1 MKYLKTIILVVMAI
15 FVSHTSAI
23 AQDIETIVSQGF
35 TVNAN
40 NWKKYLRSGDPVT
53 IFAYKQ
59 EADIHSFGIY
69 SDDYAGII
77 DMKIN
82 PFDIQ
87 PKQLKKLPKT
97 KSIKI
102 QEKLNLYYKKALTKA
117 REKALAGKYSIIAP
131 DAMDGVYSLDYNT
144 TSIREKESITI
155 FGYKETRDYVGTTY
169 HYAILKD
176 GSAGIY
182 KIDDF
187 SDKKVTLNQIPLS
200 FLPSTD
206 DPQVKSI
213 IEKERRRVV
222 TERQTKEERERTLA
236 YEKKLAEKEEEKRLE
251 AEWKARQDSID
262 AAKKQEDFARL
273 KSLSPAFI
281 EVFGWSM
288 DSAGGIEVDI
298 TFTNC
303 SSQKVKYVYFR
314 GYFLNAVGDRCRNEI
329 TRSTE
334 WKYRGVGPIDPFPKS
349 ADDSSY
355 GHRHTYFFGNPLF
368 YSSIAKTFRL
378 SSVTIE
384 YMNGKKTTLS
394 GTELKKRVKY
404 PY

>member
-1 MKYLKTIILVVMAI
+1 MVI
-15 FVSHTSAI
+15 FVSYMSAI
-23 AQDIETIVSQGF
+23 AQVIETKMTKRI
-35 TVNAN
+35 TINAG
-40 NWKKYLRSGDPVT
+40 NWTKVINYGDPVT

-59 EADIHSFGIY
+59 KDGTHSFGIY
-69 SDDYAGII
+69 SDDYAGEI
-77 DMKIN
+77 DMKTV
-82 PFDIQ
+82 PFDVD
-87 PKQLKKLPKT
+87 PKRLKKLPKPQSDKAKNSQT
-97 KSIKI
+97 
-102 QEKLNLYYKKALTKA
+102 NYYKLA
-117 REKALAGKYSIIAP
+117 RVNAYNNAIMGKYKIIAP

-144 TSIREKESITI
+144 TSIRKKDTITI
-155 FGYKETRDYVGTTY
+155 FGYKETRDYVGTTC

-187 SDKKVTLNQIPLS
+187 SDKKVTLDHIPLS

-213 IEKERRRVV
+213 IEKERRRIVA
-222 TERQTKEERERTLA
+222 ERQTKEEQERTLA

-251 AEWKARQDSID
+251 AVWRARQDSIN
-262 AAKKQEDFARL
+262 AAKRQENFVRL
-273 KSLSPAFI
+273 KALSPAFI
-281 EVFGWSM
+281 EVNGWSM

-303 SSQKVKYVYFR
+303 SSQRVKYVYCR

-394 GTELKKRVKY
+394 GAELKKRVKY

>member
-1 MKYLKTIILVVMAI
+1 MKHLRTIITVVMVI
-15 FVSHTSAI
+15 FVSYMSAI
-23 AQDIETIVSQGF
+23 AQVIETKMTKRI
-35 TVNAN
+35 TINAG
-40 NWKKYLRSGDPVT
+40 NWTKVINYGDPVT

-59 EADIHSFGIY
+59 KDGTHSFGIY
-69 SDDYAGII
+69 SDDYAGEI
-77 DMKIN
+77 DMKTV
-82 PFDIQ
+82 PFDVD
-87 PKQLKKLPKT
+87 PKRLKKLPKPQSDKAKNSQT
-97 KSIKI
+97 
-102 QEKLNLYYKKALTKA
+102 NYYKLA
-117 REKALAGKYSIIAP
+117 RVNAYNNAIMGKYKIIAP

-144 TSIREKESITI
+144 TSIRKKDTITI

-187 SDKKVTLNQIPLS
+187 SDKKVTLNHIPLS

-213 IEKERRRVV
+213 IEKE
-222 TERQTKEERERTLA
+222 
-236 YEKKLAEKEEEKRLE
+236 EEKRLE
-251 AEWKARQDSID
+251 AVWRARQDSIN
-262 AAKKQEDFARL
+262 AAKRQENFVRL
-273 KSLSPAFI
+273 KALSPAFI
-281 EVFGWSM
+281 EVNGWSM

-303 SSQKVKYVYFR
+303 SSQKVKYIYFR

-394 GTELKKRVKY
+394 GAELKKRVKY